1 MKKRTSKLVM
11 RKETVRALSGQTLSR
26 VIGGQETDAV
36 PYSAPKACG
45 SGHIVALDIPRDDG

>member
-1 MKKRTSKLVM
+1 M
-11 RKETVRALSGQTLSR
+11 RKTTRKLMLRKVIVRELSGQELTR

-45 SGHIVALDIPRDDG
+45 SGHIVALDIPRGDG